1 MKMIE
6 KIKLCEKC
14 GGTGKLKSFERWGP
28 HEKWINE
35 ECPNCEGTGR
45 LNMKITIDCK
55 PYVDGKKLSN
65 ILTDKL
71 TEEKR

>member
-1 MKMIE
+1 
-6 KIKLCEKC
+6 
-14 GGTGKLKSFERWGP
+14 
-28 HEKWINE
+28 
-35 ECPNCEGTGR
+35 
-45 LNMKITIDCK
+45 MKITIDCK